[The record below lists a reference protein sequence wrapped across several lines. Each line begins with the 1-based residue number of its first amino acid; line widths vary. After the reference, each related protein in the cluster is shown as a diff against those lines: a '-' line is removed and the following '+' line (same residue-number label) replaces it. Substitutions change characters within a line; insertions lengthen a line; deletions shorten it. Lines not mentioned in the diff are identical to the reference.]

1 MNRNITTE
9 QSRMASDLRVFHRTT
24 EQDNGREVRVAA
36 YCRVSTNLKIQESSL
51 ETQMESFRQRI
62 AEHQGWT
69 LVGIYAD
76 KGLTGTTAS
85 GRVEFQRLIKD
96 ATEGKID
103 YIMAKS
109 ISRFARNTVD
119 ALSYTRKLKDMG
131 VGVYFE
137 EQNLDTLSATSEI
150 FLTIH
155 AAFAQ
160 EESHSFSENMKR
172 GMRNRFALGIP
183 KWSETYGYRQK
194 EGEWYIHEEEAEVVR
209 EIFRLY
215 VDGWSL
221 PMIRA
226 ELERREIKPPKG
238 CKQENGEDV
247 WWDHSLATILHSE
260 KYIGDVEMRK
270 SYTIDCLSH
279 KRVSNENADIPK
291 YYKKGHHERIIDD
304 ETWNLTQMISA
315 MKDRHRGGVQYP
327 FYGFLKCPFCGEDM
341 LRLRLPTRNF
351 EQAWFCREKCRLYAV
366 KEKYLHKAVMK
377 AYEKTGRKAPSDT
390 VEYKFL
396 YDNVDSIT
404 FAKKGSKVNWNILTV
419 KWKWGEET
427 TALIAYDVPS
437 DTPCTELEIQDGW
450 VVINGVKL
458 TKQRLAE
465 KCIKRIREFIEGTV
479 IEDGE
484 DIPIVLTPN
493 SVKSGKQ
500 A

>member
-1 MNRNITTE
+1 MRPRWRLSIRGLQTTP
-9 QSRMASDLRVFHRTT
+9 
-24 EQDNGREVRVAA
+24 
-36 YCRVSTNLKIQESSL
+36 
-51 ETQMESFRQRI
+51 
-62 AEHQGWT
+62 GWT

-131 VGVYFE
+131 VGVCFE

-194 EGEWYIHEEEAEVVR
+194 EGEWYIHEEEAAVVR
-209 EIFRLY
+209 GIYRLY

-221 PMIRA
+221 PMIGE
-226 ELERREIKPPKG
+226 ELERRGVKPPKG
-238 CKQENGEDV
+238 CKKEGGQDKWYE
-247 WWDHSLATILHSE
+247 HSIATILHSE
-260 KYIGDVEMRK
+260 KYIGDVEMQK
-270 SYTIDCLSH
+270 AYTIDCLSH
-279 KRVSNENADIPK
+279 RRVSNQNADIPK
-291 YYKKGHHERIIDD
+291 YYKEGHHDPIIDD
-304 ETWNLTQMISA
+304 ETYALAQTILA
-315 MKDRHRGGVQYP
+315 MKDTHRGGVQYP
-327 FYGFLKCPFCGEDM
+327 FYGFLKCPFCGENM
-341 LRLRLPTRNF
+341 LWLRLPTRNF
-351 EQAWFCREKCRLYAV
+351 EPAWFCREKCKLYAV
-366 KEKYLHKAVMK
+366 KEKYIHKAVMK
-377 AYEKTGRKAPSDT
+377 AYEKTGHKAPSDT

-404 FAKKGSKVNWNILTV
+404 FSRKGDKINWNILVV
-419 KWKWGEET
+419 KWKWGEQT
-427 TALIAYDVPS
+427 TGLIAYDVPS
-437 DTPCTELEIQDGW
+437 DTPCTELEMQEDW
-450 VVINGVKL
+450 VVINGVKS
-458 TKQRLAE
+458 TKQPLAA
-465 KCIKRIREFIEGTV
+465 KCIKRVWEFIEGTS
-479 IEDGE
+479 IEEGG
-484 DIPIVLTPN
+484 DIPIVLTPK
-493 SVKSGKQ
+493 SVKGDKNHSKRQ
-500 A
+500 